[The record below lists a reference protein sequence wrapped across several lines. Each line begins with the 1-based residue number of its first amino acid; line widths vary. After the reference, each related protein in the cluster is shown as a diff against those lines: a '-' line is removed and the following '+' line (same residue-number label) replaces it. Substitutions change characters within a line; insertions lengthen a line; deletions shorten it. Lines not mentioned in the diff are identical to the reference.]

1 VLGGNDLLGSLLGA
15 GLLGSLLGNLGLLG
29 NDLLGDLL
37 GGSLL
42 GVSSSDFAG
51 YKMIIN

>member
-1 VLGGNDLLGSLLGA
+1 MLGGNDLLGSLLGA
-15 GLLGSLLGNLGLLG
+15 GLLGNLLGGLGLLG
-29 NDLLGDLL
+29 NGLLDLL